1 MMAERSLPVKLAWN
15 VLRSYLQH
23 GEATQLAVE
32 ITPEIEGRAGV
43 FVSIK
48 KNGRLRGCIGTFEPT
63 QADIAGEIRRNTVM
77 AATQDPRFPK
87 IEESE
92 LEELEISVD
101 VLSTPEAI
109 DDPSQLDP
117 QRYGVIVRSGW
128 RKGLL
133 LPMLEGVNTVEEQL
147 SIVRQKAG
155 IAPHEEVSMYRFS
168 VTRYH

>member
-1 MMAERSLPVKLAWN
+1 MQEHSLPVKLAWS
-15 VLRSYLQH
+15 VLRSYLKDGKASQLNF
-23 GEATQLAVE
+23 EA
-32 ITPEIEGRAGV
+32 TPEIAGRAGV

-63 QADIAGEIRRNTVM
+63 QPDIAREIMRNTVM
-77 AATQDPRFPK
+77 AATQDPRFPR

-101 VLSTPEAI
+101 VLTEPEAI
-109 DDPSQLDP
+109 NDQSQLDP
-117 QRYGVIVRSGW
+117 LQYGVILQSGW

-147 SIVRQKAG
+147 AIVRQKAG
-155 IAPHEEVSMYRFS
+155 IAPAEAVSMYRFS
-168 VTRYH
+168 VMRYY